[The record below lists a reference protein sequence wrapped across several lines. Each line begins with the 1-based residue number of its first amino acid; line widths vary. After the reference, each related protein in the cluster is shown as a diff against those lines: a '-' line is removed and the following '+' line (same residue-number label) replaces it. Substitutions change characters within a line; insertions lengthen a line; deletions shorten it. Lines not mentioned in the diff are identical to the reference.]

1 MKNLFIR
8 TRINKFISLLESNGG
23 TMTAADFPSLNDN
36 DVLHIISILEASGC
50 IEVIR
55 EWGGAVNI
63 IMATNTGAS
72 VYQLERHDVWM
83 NRLYGFVSG
92 VLMTILVVLIHNV
105 LL

>member
-8 TRINKFISLLESNGG
+8 TRINKFIALLESNGG
-23 TMTAADFPSLNDN
+23 TMTAADFPSLNDKN
-36 DVLHIISILEASGC
+36 YLHIISILEASGC

-63 IMATNTGAS
+63 IMTTDTGAS

-83 NRLYGFVSG
+83 DRLYGFVSG
-92 VLMTILVVLIHNV
+92 VLITILLDLIRNV

>member
-8 TRINKFISLLESNGG
+8 TRINKFIALLESNGG
-23 TMTAADFPSLNDN
+23 TMTAADFPSLNN
-36 DVLHIISILEASGC
+36 PNVLHIISILEASGC

-63 IMATNTGAS
+63 IMTTDTGAS

-92 VLMTILVVLIHNV
+92 VLITILLDLIRNV

>member
-8 TRINKFISLLESNGG
+8 TRINKFIALLESNGG
-23 TMTAADFPSLNDN
+23 TMTAADFPSLNDKN
-36 DVLHIISILEASGC
+36 YLHIISILEASGC

-63 IMATNTGAS
+63 IMTTDTGAS
-72 VYQLERHDVWM
+72 VYQVERHDVWM

-92 VLMTILVVLIHNV
+92 VLITILLDLIRNV

>member
-1 MKNLFIR
+1 MKNLVIR
-8 TRINKFISLLESNGG
+8 TRINKFIALLESNGG
-23 TMTAADFPSLNDN
+23 TMTAADFPSLNDKN
-36 DVLHIISILEASGC
+36 YLHIISILEASGC

-63 IMATNTGAS
+63 IMTTDTGAS

-83 NRLYGFVSG
+83 DRLYGFVSG
-92 VLMTILVVLIHNV
+92 VLITILLDLIRNV

>member
-8 TRINKFISLLESNGG
+8 TRINKFIALLESNGG
-23 TMTAADFPSLNDN
+23 TMTAADFPSLNDKN
-36 DVLHIISILEASGC
+36 YLHIISILEASGC

-63 IMATNTGAS
+63 IMTTDTGAS

-83 NRLYGFVSG
+83 NRLYGFASG
-92 VLMTILVVLIHNV
+92 VLITILLDLIRNV

>member
-8 TRINKFISLLESNGG
+8 TRINKFIALLESNGG
-23 TMTAADFPSLNDN
+23 TMTAADFPSLNDKN
-36 DVLHIISILEASGC
+36 YLHIISILEASRC
-50 IEVIR
+50 IEAIR

-63 IMATNTGAS
+63 IMTTDTGAS

-92 VLMTILVVLIHNV
+92 VLITILLDLIRNV

>member
-8 TRINKFISLLESNGG
+8 TRINKFIALLKSNGG
-23 TMTAADFPSLNDN
+23 TMTAADFPSLNDKN
-36 DVLHIISILEASGC
+36 YLHIISILEASGC

-63 IMATNTGAS
+63 IMTTDTGAS

-92 VLMTILVVLIHNV
+92 VLITILLDLIRNV